1 MKYKFILILCL
12 EIFSLSQYID
22 NNSSY
27 INQKDFFIK
36 NAIYIIRNKNGN
48 VNLEFYPNIEFTNTK
63 SDLKQHFELIKHKS
77 KNNSSGINYY
87 FIKEKNRNYLLS
99 AEEEGDHLINYNYDI
114 DINYALWN
122 ITPIINKKNQLIYYI
137 QNKKTRCYWE
147 FIKQN
152 IDNKGELKLR
162 KKSKEFPLNT
172 DNEFIFIE
180 LYKEVKIKDSD
191 ILENEP
197 IDVLIKYIDLSDEDL
212 NRKGIH
218 NVQKDYEN
226 RELKYSVRSILQN
239 IPWIRKIFIL
249 MPNERVKY
257 FLPED
262 QIKDKIVYIRDKN
275 LLGFDSANS
284 CTFQY
289 NLYKMR
295 QFGLSENF
303 ILMDDNYFIAKP
315 INKNEMFYEENGEI
329 FPAII
334 TSDYYEMNKDL
345 LEKQIDQLSK
355 RRENNNPHTAKGF
368 LIRQKRALLFLY
380 DLFGNDN
387 IRFGK
392 KLIEPTFTHNAIP
405 AKLSDIE
412 ELRKYIYDYYE
423 FGKLILYSKEKTI
436 QDLQFQTLY
445 WGYVKNKYDRKVS
458 TISSESYDI
467 LKAIN
472 IKGNTKRLFA
482 IKASSKNY
490 NQMIFEKEKK
500 VLQSLFPMK
509 SEYEI
514 DEEEEKRKIMLTKS
528 NKLLISLLIN
538 KIKENIQSYSQKYI
552 ITLNSNLFFR
562 KVKDLNSNQ
571 NEYKKILLEEI
582 GYMRQQCIWQEMI
595 NFIFIIFFLLLLINR
610 HMKNK
615 NYKNEKYY

>member
-1 MKYKFILILCL
+1 
-12 EIFSLSQYID
+12 
-22 NNSSY
+22 
-27 INQKDFFIK
+27 
-36 NAIYIIRNKNGN
+36 
-48 VNLEFYPNIEFTNTK
+48 V
-63 SDLKQHFELIKHKS
+63 
-77 KNNSSGINYY
+77 
-87 FIKEKNRNYLLS
+87 
-99 AEEEGDHLINYNYDI
+99 LINYNYDI

-162 KKSKEFPLNT
+162 KKSKEFSLNT

-262 QIKDKIVYIRDKN
+262 QIKDKIVYVRDKN

-458 TISSESYDI
+458 TISSESYDN

-472 IKGNTKRLFA
+472 IKGNIKFTNNFYLF
-482 IKASSKNY
+482 
-490 NQMIFEKEKK
+490 
-500 VLQSLFPMK
+500 
-509 SEYEI
+509 
-514 DEEEEKRKIMLTKS
+514 
-528 NKLLISLLIN
+528 ISI
-538 KIKENIQSYSQKYI
+538 
-552 ITLNSNLFFR
+552 
-562 KVKDLNSNQ
+562 
-571 NEYKKILLEEI
+571 
-582 GYMRQQCIWQEMI
+582 
-595 NFIFIIFFLLLLINR
+595 
-610 HMKNK
+610 
-615 NYKNEKYY
+615 

>member
-1 MKYKFILILCL
+1 M
-12 EIFSLSQYID
+12 
-22 NNSSY
+22 
-27 INQKDFFIK
+27 
-36 NAIYIIRNKNGN
+36 
-48 VNLEFYPNIEFTNTK
+48 
-63 SDLKQHFELIKHKS
+63 
-77 KNNSSGINYY
+77 
-87 FIKEKNRNYLLS
+87 
-99 AEEEGDHLINYNYDI
+99 
-114 DINYALWN
+114 
-122 ITPIINKKNQLIYYI
+122 
-137 QNKKTRCYWE
+137 
-147 FIKQN
+147 
-152 IDNKGELKLR
+152 
-162 KKSKEFPLNT
+162 
-172 DNEFIFIE
+172 
-180 LYKEVKIKDSD
+180 
-191 ILENEP
+191 
-197 IDVLIKYIDLSDEDL
+197 
-212 NRKGIH
+212 
-218 NVQKDYEN
+218 
-226 RELKYSVRSILQN
+226 
-239 IPWIRKIFIL
+239 
-249 MPNERVKY
+249 
-257 FLPED
+257 
-262 QIKDKIVYIRDKN
+262 IRDKN
-275 LLGFDSANS
+275 LLGFDSSNS

-472 IKGNTKRLFA
+472 IKL
-482 IKASSKNY
+482 
-490 NQMIFEKEKK
+490 
-500 VLQSLFPMK
+500 
-509 SEYEI
+509 
-514 DEEEEKRKIMLTKS
+514 
-528 NKLLISLLIN
+528 
-538 KIKENIQSYSQKYI
+538 
-552 ITLNSNLFFR
+552 
-562 KVKDLNSNQ
+562 
-571 NEYKKILLEEI
+571 
-582 GYMRQQCIWQEMI
+582 
-595 NFIFIIFFLLLLINR
+595 
-610 HMKNK
+610 
-615 NYKNEKYY
+615 